1 MKERITLSD
10 NTMSAI
16 MKLSGGNPGAVT
28 VVVSLL
34 RDGETIDPDAALG
47 GLAQLL
53 ALDSHGIYESEIW
66 MLFKDVCD
74 QDLTKVVLPLRAC
87 QLGFLSEREL
97 KNAITGNG
105 RGYGS
110 AELLPKTFSEYLTEV
125 REICTRFA
133 PGVQC

>member
-47 GLAQLL
+47 GLSQLL

-74 QDLTKVVLPLRAC
+74 QDLTKVVLLLRAC

-133 PGVQC
+133 PGVQY